1 MQTAVL
7 ASGNVGK
14 LRELQALLRPLA
26 VALRAMGEFGVDSPE
41 ETGLSFVE
49 NALLKARHAAQATG
63 HPAIGDD
70 SGLVVPALGG
80 APGLYSARYAGADA
94 DAKANSRKLIAA
106 LRGVADRRASFYC
119 ALVFL
124 EHAQDPAPIIATGN
138 WRGSI
143 VDAPRGA
150 HGFGYDPH
158 FFLQELDAT
167 AAELAPAEKNR
178 CSHRG
183 TACRR
188 LVQQLAQS
196 AWLQSAPLPDEL
208 GASAP

>member
-7 ASGNVGK
+7 ASGNAGK

-26 VALRAMGEFGVDSPE
+26 VALRAMSEFGVDSPE

-49 NALLKARHAAQATG
+49 NALLKARHAARATG

-94 DAKANSRKLIAA
+94 DAAANSRKLIAA

-150 HGFGYDPH
+150 NGFGYDPH
-158 FFLQELDAT
+158 FFLQELQAT
-167 AAELAPAEKNR
+167 AAQLAPAEKNR
-178 CSHRG
+178 RSHRG

-196 AWLQSAPLPDEL
+196 AWLRHAPLS
-208 GASAP
+208 GAPGTAAP